1 MPRKFSLHA
10 TISVCRHTDM
20 VYSKPKNSGIWHTLI
35 KVVYPLTQRKI
46 LAYLDLGGGGEG
58 WPRAFA
64 PQGHG
69 LGVSRPPEPDIFNC
83 IMGVGGRVAPSE
95 RGIAATLPP
104 TPPNPNM
111 PNFSLGKWIHHFHK
125 CMPYATIFWLTVDH
139 IGIPVYRFGLL

>member
-83 IMGVGGRVAPSE
+83 IMGKRILPIIQLKICKSALRQKWTNQIIVYHETCAKGISIPSF
-95 RGIAATLPP
+95 A
-104 TPPNPNM
+104 
-111 PNFSLGKWIHHFHK
+111 
-125 CMPYATIFWLTVDH
+125 
-139 IGIPVYRFGLL
+139 